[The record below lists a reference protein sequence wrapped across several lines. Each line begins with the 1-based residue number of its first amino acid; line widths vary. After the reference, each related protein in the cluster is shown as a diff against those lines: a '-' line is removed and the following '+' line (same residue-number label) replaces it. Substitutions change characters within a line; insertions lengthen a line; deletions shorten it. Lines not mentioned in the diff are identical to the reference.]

1 MSHLTVPNTA
11 QSCLMRPEHCTG
23 RDWESLSLHEGLYPP
38 VVQHHSLYFFIFF
51 FVCLNMGNA
60 VAAQLA
66 MHRTLMLSGADL
78 ILAAIPAK
86 NIFTWFS
93 ALPLGM

>member
-1 MSHLTVPNTA
+1 
-11 QSCLMRPEHCTG
+11 
-23 RDWESLSLHEGLYPP
+23 
-38 VVQHHSLYFFIFF
+38 
-51 FVCLNMGNA
+51 MGNA